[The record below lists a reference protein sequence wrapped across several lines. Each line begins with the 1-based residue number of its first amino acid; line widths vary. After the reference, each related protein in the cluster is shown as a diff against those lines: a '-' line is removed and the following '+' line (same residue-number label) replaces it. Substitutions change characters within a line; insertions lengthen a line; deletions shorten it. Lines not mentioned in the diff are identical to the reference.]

1 MHKAHPILPEGKE
14 NGEDYEGLLDDRYFE
29 DDVEEILFGF
39 VSCTVP
45 L

>member
-1 MHKAHPILPEGKE
+1 MHKAYPILPEGK
-14 NGEDYEGLLDDRYFE
+14 GMKGDYEGLLDDRYFE